1 MEIKYTIDGDFMIE
15 KVLKYSLAETEQ
27 EERYL
32 IYSLV
37 FLARH
42 RNGKQYVV
50 KSYSLQEEI

>member
-1 MEIKYTIDGDFMIE
+1 LEIKYSIDGDFMIE

-27 EERYL
+27 EEGFL
-32 IYSLV
+32 LHSLV

-50 KSYSLQEEI
+50 KTYSLQEEI